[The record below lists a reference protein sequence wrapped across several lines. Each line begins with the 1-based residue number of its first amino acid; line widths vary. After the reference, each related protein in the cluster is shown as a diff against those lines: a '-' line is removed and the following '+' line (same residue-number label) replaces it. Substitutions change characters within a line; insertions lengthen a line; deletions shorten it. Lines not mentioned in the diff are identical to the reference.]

1 MIIIFAKNIFKSYGS
16 FTAVKGIDFEIKK
29 GECFGFLGPN
39 GAGKT
44 TVMKMIQCYMRPTMG
59 ELKVFGL
66 DTTVE
71 RSKIKSKLS
80 VMPQE
85 NNLDNDLSVLENL
98 IIYANYFDIKK
109 RDAIGKIE
117 ELMNFFEISEFK
129 NSKIE
134 NLSGGMKR
142 KILLARALINDPEL
156 IILDEP
162 TTGLDPHIR
171 RNVWEKLNLL
181 KIKGKTL
188 VLTTHYMEEADYL
201 CDRIALMDLGKIV
214 LIGEP
219 EKLKRTYNG
228 NLEEVYLK
236 LTGKKLET

>member
-1 MIIIFAKNIFKSYGS
+1 MIIVFAKNIFKSYGNLQ
-16 FTAVKGIDFEIKK
+16 AVKGIDFEIRK

-44 TVMKMIQCYMRPTMG
+44 TVMKMIQCYMPPTSG

-66 DTTVE
+66 DTTKE
-71 RSKIKSKLS
+71 PSKIKSKLS
-80 VMPQE
+80 VLPQE

-109 RDAIGKIE
+109 SNAIGKIE

-142 KILLARALINDPEL
+142 KILLARALINDPEM

-171 RNVWEKLNLL
+171 RNVWEKLNIL
-181 KIKGKTL
+181 KKQGKTL

-214 LIGEP
+214 LVGEP

>member
-1 MIIIFAKNIFKSYGS
+1 MIIISAKNIFKSYGN
-16 FTAVKGIDFEIKK
+16 FLAVKGIDFEIKK

-44 TVMKMIQCYMRPTMG
+44 TVMKMIQCYMPPNMG

-66 DTTVE
+66 ETTVE
-71 RSKIKSKLS
+71 PSKIKSKLS

-109 RDAIGKIE
+109 REAIGRIE
-117 ELMNFFEISEFK
+117 ELMNFFEINEFK

-142 KILLARALINDPEL
+142 KILLLRALINNPEL

-171 RNVWEKLNLL
+171 RNVWEKLNIL
-181 KIKGKTL
+181 KKEGKTL